1 MKTNIL
7 RNIMIFLGIIFCILF
22 GYYYFNKKIAKS
34 IPIEKISIE
43 QTKIELKYGER
54 KKIDIKIL
62 PKNATE
68 GILWTSSN
76 PELLMVYSDGTIAV
90 NNNQDGEVIVTA
102 STKQNKVKASI
113 KVFISE
119 VEKVIR
125 VNDIKVDKKELSLN
139 YGESA
144 KLTATISPSN
154 ATNKNVTWTSSD
166 KDLVTVDNNGNIKA
180 VGNKNA
186 SATITVKTLDGKYK
200 SVSTI
205 KVKEKIFDV
214 DDVKI
219 DKKEISLNYGES
231 AKLTATISPSNATNK
246 NVTWTSSDKDL
257 VTVDNSGNIKAV
269 GNKNAS
275 ATITVTTDDGK
286 YKATAKVNVKKKDE
300 TVKVTG
306 VKLDKT
312 EVSLNYGESTKL
324 TATISPSNATNKNVT
339 WTSSDKD
346 LVTVDN
352 NGNIKAVGNKN
363 ASATIT
369 VTTDD
374 GKYKATSK
382 VAVKKKDTT
391 VKVTGVKIDQGS
403 SGTTYLNM
411 KDDMYL
417 YLYATVSP
425 SNATNKKVTWSSD
438 NTSVASI
445 DANGKVSINSLGDAN
460 IKVTTKDG
468 NYSAT
473 YRLTV
478 KQKAI
483 VVITASAG
491 QRMDDWFSSYTSAK
505 GNYYSKGMGNLKY
518 IYEVGSGFD
527 FQYGNGL
534 TTAINEINNKYSNKK
549 GYVELNV
556 FFSLTGNSVKK
567 YDCTYIT
574 DSSEYYDIANKYNL
588 AIEKIKN
595 NGYPNVRG
603 IIMSHNPLNTKDS
616 IKVHGRTDI
625 VYSTDDRYCDKKYRS
640 AYKYWLSNRR
650 MESVIKTGNYPNI
663 SFLDNYSNIVT
674 LTDANARTFTWKT
687 NSEGI
692 SYVDLYKTTDG
703 LHWNETATKIY
714 MQLAFDTAGM

>member
-7 RNIMIFLGIIFCILF
+7 RNIMIFLSIIFCILF

-43 QTKIELKYGER
+43 QTKIELKYGE
-54 KKIDIKIL
+54 KEKINVKIS
-62 PKNATE
+62 PRNATE

-76 PELLMVYSDGTIAV
+76 PELLMVYSDGTVAV

-102 STKQNKVKASI
+102 STQKNKIKASV
-113 KVFISE
+113 KVVISS
-119 VEKVIR
+119 VEKVIS
-125 VNDIKVDKKELSLN
+125 VNNIKLDKKEISLN
-139 YGESA
+139 YGEST

-154 ATNKNVTWTSSD
+154 ATNKNV
-166 KDLVTVDNNGNIKA
+166 I
-180 VGNKNA
+180 
-186 SATITVKTLDGKYK
+186 
-200 SVSTI
+200 
-205 KVKEKIFDV
+205 
-214 DDVKI
+214 
-219 DKKEISLNYGES
+219 
-231 AKLTATISPSNATNK
+231 
-246 NVTWTSSDKDL
+246 WTSSDKDL

-275 ATITVTTDDGK
+275 ATITVKTLDGK
-286 YKATAKVNVKKKDE
+286 YKAVATIKVKEKIIEVDDIKLDKKEINLNYGESAKLTALISPSDATNKNVMWTSSDTSLVTVDSNGNIKAVGNKNANATITVVTVDGKYKSTAKVTVKKKDV

-306 VKLDKT
+306 VKIDKT
-312 EVSLNYGESTKL
+312 SVNLNYGQTTKL
-324 TATISPSNATNKNVT
+324 TATVSPSNATNKNVT
-339 WTSSDKD
+339 WTSSDTS
-346 LVTVDN
+346 LVTVDS

-363 ASATIT
+363 GSATIT
-369 VTTDD
+369 VTTTDS
-374 GKYKATSK
+374 KYKATAK
-382 VAVKKKDTT
+382 VTVKKKDTT
-391 VKVTGVKIDQGS
+391 IRVTGVKIDQGT

-417 YLYATVSP
+417 YLSATTSP
-425 SNATNKKVTWSSD
+425 SNATNKNVTWSSD
-438 NTSVASI
+438 NTSVASV
-445 DANGKVSINSLGDAN
+445 DTSGKVSINGLGDSN

-468 NYSAT
+468 NYSAI
-473 YRLTV
+473 YKLTV

-491 QRMDDWFSSYTSAK
+491 KRMDDWFTSYTSSK
-505 GNYYSKGMGNLKY
+505 GNYYSKSMGNLKY

-527 FQYGNGL
+527 FQYGKGL
-534 TTAINEINNKYSNKK
+534 TTAIGEINNKYGNKK
-549 GYVELNV
+549 KYVELNV